1 MTKIC
6 ISDELSGAK
15 GLNYIKNSVSELAV
29 KTGATVKAVSQDKRR
44 ALIYD
49 CPEYYAD
56 IFLAETADRIS
67 EVIAVG
73 YKYDYFKKEIKTA
86 GLNSSEREIL
96 LASLI
101 AADLADDKKYV
112 FDRIKGEKQA
122 AIDGIYN
129 FRLKPLKKKWKDV
142 VEYIPQCFVGS
153 QLKDFVVYLIEN
165 RKKRAYVDDQKVYDN
180 YYRRLTRCALLGG
193 EEIPVIREVLL
204 SGCGEVEIRGAL
216 PEEDEKY
223 LKEFYGDRVYFA
235 QKNAYF

>member
-6 ISDELSGAK
+6 ISDESSGVK
-15 GLNYIKNSVSELAV
+15 GLQYIRNSVSELAV
-29 KTGATVKAVSQDKRR
+29 KTGACVKTVSQGKRS

-49 CPEYYAD
+49 CPDYYAD
-56 IFLAETADRIS
+56 IFHAEAADKIA

-73 YKYDYFKKEIKTA
+73 YKYEYFKKEIVAA
-86 GLNSSEREIL
+86 GLNKSEREIL

-101 AADLADDKKYV
+101 AADLAEDKKYV
-112 FDRIKGEKQA
+112 FDRVKGVKES

-129 FRLKPLKKKWKDV
+129 FRLKALKKKWKDV
-142 VEYIPQCFVGS
+142 ADYIPQCFLGS

-165 RKKRAYVDDQKVYDN
+165 RKKRAYVDDKKVYDN
-180 YYRRLTRCALLGG
+180 YYRRLTRCTLLGG
-193 EEIPVIREVLL
+193 EEMPVIREVLL

-216 PEEDEKY
+216 PEEDERY

-235 QKNAYF
+235 QKNASF